1 MNTTS
6 RILAASA
13 LSLLASYTAHAAQG
27 EGANAPEFAPA
38 FVSTASP
45 ADVKAGALMP
55 VHITNGGTGF
65 IGVTQ
70 SGVSSASVRN
80 EAAMAVRSGQIP
92 RGEASWM

>member
-13 LSLLASYTAHAAQG
+13 LSLFASFAAHAANG
-27 EGANAPEFAPA
+27 EGANAPEFATP
-38 FVSTASP
+38 FVSTASA

-55 VHITNGGTGF
+55 QHITNGGTGF

-70 SGVSSASVRN
+70 SGVTKASVR
-80 EAAMAVRSGQIP
+80 EELAMAVRSGQIS

>member
-13 LSLLASYTAHAAQG
+13 LSIFASFAAQAANG
-27 EGANAPEFAPA
+27 EGAEAPEFARP

-55 VHITNGGTGF
+55 MQITNGGTGF

-70 SGVSSASVRN
+70 SGVTSASLRA
-80 EAAMAVRSGQIP
+80 EAAMAVRSGQIS

>member
-13 LSLLASYTAHAAQG
+13 LSIFASFAAHAAQ
-27 EGANAPEFAPA
+27 EGATAPEFAAP
-38 FVSTASP
+38 FVSAASA

-55 VHITNGGTGF
+55 LHITNGGSGF

-70 SGVSSASVRN
+70 SAVTSASVRQ
-80 EAAMAVRSGQIP
+80 ELAIAVRSGQIS